1 MNFKF
6 QISDLKIF
14 LLLTC
19 LSVIVC
25 YRSDTWCKIGKG
37 DFEIVEKGDY
47 RGKLIYIPHPGR
59 YEKLVEKYRRE
70 IEKNL
75 DLLPL
80 ITKQLFTVK
89 EELIFQYKFTW
100 LDDENKFLVLRYFAH
115 IYKDPIYAGY
125 QVLFVYDIKTHK
137 VIKIFVTEIPLE

>member
-1 MNFKF
+1 M
-6 QISDLKIF
+6 
-14 LLLTC
+14 
-19 LSVIVC
+19 
-25 YRSDTWCKIGKG
+25 
-37 DFEIVEKGDY
+37 
-47 RGKLIYIPHPGR
+47 PHPGK

-75 DLLPL
+75 DLLPS

-137 VIKIFVTEIPLE
+137 IIKIFVTEIPLE